1 MGKRIVFN
9 VTKMGASHVKSGKPC
24 QDYSISWQSE
34 DKTISVA
41 IVCDGHGG
49 DTYVRSDVGSKLAAK
64 IALENIRNFVTSV
77 SPANFID
84 IAGAV
89 TARPENEDD
98 HFFGG
103 SQKKNPQDMTDS
115 ELQQHEQDQAFYT
128 SVANI
133 REQDE
138 LFTRLFASIYLE
150 WLAEIEQDAHE
161 NPFTDVEKAHLK
173 NAKLVKAYGSTLMAY
188 VRTPLYWFAFH
199 IGDGKLLCC
208 DRNLSWREPVPW
220 DCNCFLNMT
229 TSLCNSNP
237 IPAFRYAFSGKG
249 DFPSA
254 VFMGSDGIDDSWGNM
269 TNLQNFYSQILSL
282 FNESGEEKTI
292 EELEKDLPVLSERG
306 SRDDMSVAGVIDL
319 DDIKD
324 GVEIYMIQRKLRA
337 LNSEKNAQEAE
348 LSQLETKKVQAESD
362 IKTLSAAIRTIENE
376 NESWFQRILAD
387 KSQREANVE
396 QKKNDLKL
404 CEQSAAQYNHQYE
417 EKYSTYQTW
426 IATATKE
433 RNTLLNDIE
442 KLKTKNDSKMQE
454 EIENWKLMKASFEQ
468 KYQQAADAEIQ
479 ARSSYME
486 ACNDE
491 ALQALENLD
500 KQANEPE

>member
-1 MGKRIVFN
+1 MKNAVALIPLRVLKNLTNGLLI
-9 VTKMGASHVKSGKPC
+9 
-24 QDYSISWQSE
+24 SISV
-34 DKTISVA
+34 T
-41 IVCDGHGG
+41 
-49 DTYVRSDVGSKLAAK
+49 GS
-64 IALENIRNFVTSV
+64 
-77 SPANFID
+77 
-84 IAGAV
+84 
-89 TARPENEDD
+89 
-98 HFFGG
+98 H
-103 SQKKNPQDMTDS
+103 
-115 ELQQHEQDQAFYT
+115 
-128 SVANI
+128 
-133 REQDE
+133 
-138 LFTRLFASIYLE
+138 
-150 WLAEIEQDAHE
+150 
-161 NPFTDVEKAHLK
+161 
-173 NAKLVKAYGSTLMAY
+173 
-188 VRTPLYWFAFH
+188 
-199 IGDGKLLCC
+199 
-208 DRNLSWREPVPW
+208 
-220 DCNCFLNMT
+220 
-229 TSLCNSNP
+229 NSNP

-254 VFMGSDGIDDSWGNM
+254 VLLGSDGIDDSWGNM
-269 TNLQNFYSQILSL
+269 TNLQNFYSQTLSV
-282 FNESGEEKTI
+282 FNALGEVKTV
-292 EELEKDLPVLSERG
+292 EELEKNLPVLSERG

-324 GVEIYMIQRKLRA
+324 GVEIYMMQRKLRA

-404 CEQSAAQYNHQYE
+404 CEQSAAQYNHQYD

-426 IATATKE
+426 IATATKV

-500 KQANEPE
+500 KQSNEPE